1 MSEKNEKATAHK
13 LQKAKEKGQ
22 VAKSTELNTC
32 LSLLVMLGIITALWP
47 IELLE
52 LKILF
57 RQLLCSTVTL
67 HMSLDT
73 ISQIHQLILSH
84 LISLWLPVAV
94 GGILTI
100 ILVNII
106 QTGMV
111 WSFIPLVPDVKRLN
125 LIQGFKK
132 ILSLKTFFEGLKSV
146 FKLICAALLLG
157 LIFKNQLPFLMKLV
171 LGKPEEST
179 EFIINFL
186 LKLLFQLVLV
196 LTLIACLDI
205 FFTRWKFAKDNRMSK
220 QEVKDEYKQKE
231 GDPKIK
237 SKIKYLQ
244 NQLRQKNASLIQ
256 IKTADV
262 IITNPTHLA
271 IALKYDRNV
280 MPAPKVICKAQGEMV
295 FEVKK
300 LAQKHAIPVIE
311 NKPFARMLYH
321 SIELNHWITADLF
334 PIAATIFKE
343 IYQQRNHK

>member
-1 MSEKNEKATAHK
+1 MTEKNEKATAHK

-32 LSLLVMLGIITALWP
+32 LSLLIMLGIITALWP
-47 IELLE
+47 KELLE
-52 LKILF
+52 LKTMF
-57 RQLLCSTVTL
+57 RQLLCSAATL
-67 HMSLDT
+67 HMSLD
-73 ISQIHQLILSH
+73 ILSQIHQLILSH
-84 LISLWLPVAV
+84 IISLWLPIAI
-94 GGILTI
+94 GGTLTI
-100 ILVNII
+100 ILVTMV
-106 QTGMV
+106 QTGIV
-111 WSFIPLVPDVKRLN
+111 WSFTPLVPDMKRLH

-132 ILSLKTFFEGLKSV
+132 ILSLKTFFDGLKSV
-146 FKLICAALLLG
+146 FKLICTTLLLC

-171 LGKPEEST
+171 LVKPEESRV
-179 EFIINFL
+179 FIINFI
-186 LKLLFQLVLV
+186 LKLLFQLVLI
-196 LTLIACLDI
+196 LSFIAGVDI

-237 SKIKYLQ
+237 SKIKYMQ

-280 MPAPKVICKAQGEMV
+280 MPAPKVICKAQGDMV

-300 LAQKHAIPVIE
+300 LARKHAIPVIE

-343 IYQQRNHK
+343 IYQQRNH